1 MGRKWLTEQEFYVD
15 FLADEKAAAKWRAE
29 GMPYERLTDGS
40 YIYPKWLCHKWHAGE
55 SVEEEKEVAKKQAIH
70 FGKSYLP
77 LL

>member
-40 YIYPKWLCHKWHAGE
+40 YIYPK
-55 SVEEEKEVAKKQAIH
+55 
-70 FGKSYLP
+70 
-77 LL
+77 